1 MSKSILANGCNYNSQ
16 GEYLCQENFIINKKD
31 KTIKTYIEKFENE
44 DIDIDDI
51 PYEQGDKIFQEC
63 VDKIKKN
70 NGKVNKLD
78 LIKCTHKYCANMRS
92 SSSADSGSITTN
104 LIPIES
110 FNGEGKKKKKKW
122 FYISVCCT
130 SDYCKMINEQ
140 SHKYKE
146 INGNYYLVKTNNNYN
161 KIVQLLFNDKEDVL
175 EDGKHLSGL
184 GGNLSICKLEE
195 ICNLN

>member
-1 MSKSILANGCNYNSQ
+1 
-16 GEYLCQENFIINKKD
+16 
-31 KTIKTYIEKFENE
+31 
-44 DIDIDDI
+44 
-51 PYEQGDKIFQEC
+51 
-63 VDKIKKN
+63 
-70 NGKVNKLD
+70 
-78 LIKCTHKYCANMRS
+78 MRS

-104 LIPIES
+104 LVPIES